1 MCDRPDE
8 GSSEKKN
15 YYWCFDNLSRIHI
28 RSHLYGAQFS
38 HGCSGIRI
46 YVNYFWRLFGVCA
59 GLICILKSFTVSS
72 NQKLQTSHHYKS
84 LFKFL
89 LCHKAII
96 VKVFFIL
103 AGRSR
108 RVRDAKEKL
117 GHQTFIILCSELIL
131 EMCDRQS
138 QRILFAVQRL
148 NASRGHKMQTYSE
161 LKG

>member
-1 MCDRPDE
+1 M
-8 GSSEKKN
+8 
-15 YYWCFDNLSRIHI
+15 
-28 RSHLYGAQFS
+28 
-38 HGCSGIRI
+38 
-46 YVNYFWRLFGVCA
+46 
-59 GLICILKSFTVSS
+59 
-72 NQKLQTSHHYKS
+72 
-84 LFKFL
+84 
-89 LCHKAII
+89 CHKAII

-161 LKG
+161 LTRIQKSLETPGTVFAPDIVFLNQAVHTRLTWDMVCPHLEGC